1 MGMFTVLAP
10 DGIDV
15 RAIDEGVGRTILI
28 VHGGM
33 GDSSAWRKVAPLLT
47 RRFRVVRLHRRQYR
61 VDLTPATPVTM
72 AQEVQ
77 DVLAVVAKIDEPVLL
92 VGHSSGAVLALE
104 AVLAKPDA
112 FAGLVA
118 YEPPTVIDE
127 PLGGAA
133 LVRARA
139 AQNAGKPGT
148 AFRIFLRDIVGE
160 SRWLTWI
167 APLATSAVPTL
178 RARMPRQLDDN
189 DAIDALGIRLDAYA
203 TIQTR
208 TVLLG
213 GTRSPAH
220 LGTRLDA
227 LLSTLPNAR
236 KVLLAGQGHTAN
248 DSAPG
253 QVARVIA
260 ALAAEVFG

>member
-1 MGMFTVLAP
+1 MFTVSAA
-10 DGIDV
+10 DGTEV

-33 GDSSAWRKVAPLLT
+33 GDSSAWQKVAPLLT
-47 RRFRVVRLHRRQYR
+47 PRFRVVRLHRRQYR
-61 VDLTPATPVTM
+61 IDLTPATPVTM

-77 DVLAVVAKIDEPVLL
+77 HVLAVVAKIGEPVLL
-92 VGHSSGAVLALE
+92 VGHSSGAVLALD
-104 AVLAKPDA
+104 ALHAKPDA

-133 LVRARA
+133 QVRART
-139 AQNAGKPGT
+139 AQNAGKPGK

-160 SRWLTWI
+160 SRWLTLV
-167 APLATSAVPTL
+167 APLAVSMLPSL
-178 RARMPRQLDDN
+178 RARVPRQLDDN

-203 TIQTR
+203 TIQTP

-213 GTRSPAH
+213 GTRSPTH

-227 LLSTLPNAR
+227 LLGNLPNAR
-236 KVLLAGQGHTAN
+236 KVLLVGQGHTAN
-248 DSAPG
+248 DSAPDR
-253 QVARVIA
+253 VATVIE
-260 ALAAEVFG
+260 ALATEVFG

>member
-1 MGMFTVLAP
+1 MFTVVAA
-10 DGIDV
+10 DGTEV

-33 GDSSAWRKVAPLLT
+33 GDSSAWQKVAPLLT
-47 RRFRVVRLHRRQYR
+47 PRFRVVRLHRRQYR
-61 VDLTPATPVTM
+61 IDLTPATPVTM

-77 DVLAVVAKIDEPVLL
+77 DVLAVVATIDEPVLL

-104 AVLAKPDA
+104 AVHAKPEA

-118 YEPPTVIDE
+118 YEPPTVIDA

-139 AQNAGKPGT
+139 AQNAGRPGK

-160 SRWLTWI
+160 SRWLTSI
-167 APLATSAVPTL
+167 APLVVSAVPAL
-178 RARMPRQLDDN
+178 RARVPRQLDDN
-189 DAIDALGIRLDAYA
+189 DAIDALGVRLAAYA
-203 TIQTR
+203 TIRTP

-227 LLSTLPNAR
+227 LLGELPNAR

-248 DSAPG
+248 DSAPSR
-253 QVARVIA
+253 VATVIEEF
-260 ALAAEVFG
+260 AAEVFG